1 MFISSFPSRA
11 RVLSIL
17 AAIAASA
24 VSASATEPFA
34 IWLTPA
40 PRPTANSLFGVTFSN
55 GLFVAVGAN
64 GTILSSPNGM
74 NWTARTPSANF
85 SQTLRAV
92 TAGGGQFVA
101 VGDNGSIVSSANG
114 TNWTER
120 LQNSGYN
127 FVDVAYGGGQFAAI
141 SPGPQVPNG
150 EEGGFTV
157 NTNIILAS
165 PNGAAW
171 LQQVAPVYIAN
182 SFPGAIAHGNGRF
195 LINEGGQMIE
205 SLNGVNWNRI
215 TGFATDPIG
224 KLKFAQGNFFQG
236 NIQSIRVSS
245 DNGLSWADEA
255 PFPGLG
261 VYSMAN
267 GGGYNVAVGT
277 GFGVRYSTN
286 ATDWTTRIINVP
298 EAWYDVVYGN
308 GRFVAVGGLGA
319 IRVGLLPVSLSVQR
333 GATTVVT
340 ARGAPGATCTI
351 EMTEN
356 LGNTPS
362 WQALG
367 TFTLTNTVNAFTDT
381 GAVGR
386 PRRFYR
392 ALIAP

>member
-1 MFISSFPSRA
+1 MFTLSYLGRA
-11 RVLSIL
+11 RITLTL
-17 AAIAASA
+17 AAMAAWP
-24 VSASATEPFA
+24 VIVNATEPFA
-34 IWLTPA
+34 IWLSPS
-40 PRPTANSLFGVTFSN
+40 PKPTANNLFGVTFTN

-85 SQTLRAV
+85 TNTLRAV

-101 VGDNGSIVSSANG
+101 VGEKGSIVSSANG
-114 TNWTER
+114 TSWTER
-120 LQNSGYN
+120 PQGSGYS

-141 SPGPQVPNG
+141 GPGPQVPNG
-150 EEGGFTV
+150 EGGGFTI
-157 NTNIILAS
+157 NTNIIFTS

-171 LQQVAPVYIAN
+171 LQQSAPVYHAN
-182 SFPGAIAHGNGRF
+182 YFLDAIAYGNGRF

-215 TGFATDPIG
+215 TAFVTDPLG
-224 KLKFAQGNFFQG
+224 KLKFAQGKFFQG
-236 NIQSIRVSS
+236 NVQSIRVSS

-255 PFPGLG
+255 AFPGLG

-267 GGGYNVAVGT
+267 GGGYYAAVGT
-277 GFGVRYSTN
+277 GFGVRSSTN
-286 ATDWTTRIINVP
+286 GMDWTTRIINVP

-340 ARGAPGATCTI
+340 VRGAPGPSCTI
-351 EMTEN
+351 EVTEN
-356 LGNTPS
+356 LSNTPT

-381 GAVGR
+381 GAAGR

>member
-1 MFISSFPSRA
+1 MFTSSYLSRA
-11 RVLSIL
+11 RITL
-17 AAIAASA
+17 ALIAMAASPVIA
-24 VSASATEPFA
+24 IATEPFA
-34 IWLTPA
+34 IWLTPS
-40 PRPTANSLFGVTFSN
+40 PKPTAKNLFGVTFTN

-64 GTILSSPNGM
+64 GTILSSANGM
-74 NWTARTPSANF
+74 NWTARTPSAGYVT
-85 SQTLRAV
+85 TLRAV

-101 VGDNGSIVSSANG
+101 VGEKGSIVSSANG
-114 TNWTER
+114 ITWTER
-120 LQNSGYN
+120 PQNAGYN
-127 FVDVAYGGGQFAAI
+127 FVDVAYGGGQFAAVG
-141 SPGPQVPNG
+141 PGPQVPNG
-150 EEGGFTV
+150 EGGGFTV
-157 NTNIILAS
+157 NTNIILTSA
-165 PNGAAW
+165 NGAAW
-171 LQQVAPVYIAN
+171 LQQSAPVYNAN
-182 SFPGAIAHGNGRF
+182 YFLDAIAYGNGRF

-215 TGFATDPIG
+215 TAFATDPLG
-224 KLKFAQGNFFQG
+224 KLKFAQGKFFQG
-236 NIQSIRVSS
+236 NVQSIRVSS

-255 PFPGLG
+255 AFSGLG

-267 GGGYNVAVGT
+267 GGGYYAAVGT

-298 EAWYDVVYGN
+298 EAWYDVAYGN

-333 GATTVVT
+333 GASTVVT
-340 ARGAPGATCTI
+340 VRGAPGPTCTI

-356 LGNTPS
+356 LNSTPS

-386 PRRFYR
+386 PQRFYR